1 MHVEDAIAE
10 AGVKCYE
17 KTDGCHEKLYR
28 PEKELLRQLFDA
40 NIPLFELG
48 VERPISCLMAKATRF
63 IDEKFWWVAFVNED
77 NVDDEDDCLKNSGK
91 VLGPSP
97 A

>member
-1 MHVEDAIAE
+1 
-10 AGVKCYE
+10 
-17 KTDGCHEKLYR
+17 
-28 PEKELLRQLFDA
+28 
-40 NIPLFELG
+40 
-48 VERPISCLMAKATRF
+48 MAKATRF